1 VTGVHQGFNYCC
13 CCGLLQAAQLQQLW
27 DAFVRQGDKCNRLQE
42 HLGVTEARHTVRVC
56 CITWSLPRILHS
68 RLYLQVAG
76 HAISKLNM
84 QPVFAASCL
93 LDCSSDQL

>member
-1 VTGVHQGFNYCC
+1 
-13 CCGLLQAAQLQQLW
+13 LLQAAQLQQLW

-56 CITWSLPRILHS
+56 CIASCR
-68 RLYLQVAG
+68 RG
-76 HAISKLNM
+76 HCRASCTVNCICKWPWACNQKLNM